1 MSGKPLFVS
10 ILFGVISFLTL
21 QMISNLEFVKESDR
35 TFEGADSLLW
45 ILLIAVGLA
54 LACYRVMLY
63 IEDYLS
69 HCNSKPEGKAFIR
82 KTIVRYFLPLIL
94 IFIAAFAVCGICGVN
109 IFGEL
114 LLLGTICFVIT
125 FPKFL
130 NRHRSGE

>member
-10 ILFGVISFLTL
+10 LLFGIISFFSLL
-21 QMISNLEFVKESDR
+21 MISNLEFVKESDR

-45 ILLIAVGLA
+45 ILLIAAGLA